1 MSRIF
6 PWAPEAKVFWFF
18 SSEKNILPLQNLDS
32 CCKLHATKI
41 QAVPMRV
48 LPITLLCLVL
58 SPPLGQ
64 AAPPVAMVHPVTDD
78 YFGTKITDPY
88 RWMESEPQPQFNAYL
103 HAENTYARAVL
114 AHIPGRDALAK
125 QIGEVSGLAAA
136 VGTVDL
142 AGGKRFYLRRDAGG
156 QIARLF
162 VSDVSGHET
171 LLVDPARL
179 DAGGKHAEI
188 DQFQPSQDGS
198 LVVYGVSSG
207 GSENSTLH
215 IIETKSLT
223 VRPDTIDRAEFA
235 QASWAPDGQS
245 FFYSRLP
252 PNWQKLPAVEQYAH
266 QIVYRHTLG
275 ADPATDAPVLQSD
288 HLPFAF
294 KAAAIFPSVLIT
306 PGSGT
311 ALALVADGVS
321 PEIAVFATPL
331 AGLLAH
337 HPAWKQIAAQSDD
350 VVGLTV
356 HGNLIDLQT
365 HKDAPRFKVLE
376 TALDAPDIAHAKT
389 VIPET
394 AGVLTAISAASDGLY
409 YATRD
414 GAVFS
419 LHRLP
424 YGAAMADTIKL
435 PFGGTIAPPEATNG
449 GLVTDPTAPGTLIS
463 LESWV
468 RPPVWL
474 RYDPATKDLTNSHI
488 LPDFPRDLSAYRSL
502 ETTAHAPDGTAIPL
516 SIITKK
522 GTPQDGKRPTY
533 LVGYGSYGISYD
545 PAFSPRFLPWL
556 DQGGVLAVAHVRG
569 GGELGQAWHDAGKI
583 ATKQNTIHDFIACA
597 EALIA
602 KGYTDS
608 AHLGGEGTS
617 AGGILIGGA
626 ITQRPDLFRAAVI
639 RVGATNTLR
648 EQFTAGGPAN
658 IPEFGDATNKLQF
671 PAMLAMDA
679 YNNVHKGVAYPAVIL
694 TGGAEDPRVTVW
706 IPAKMTAKLQAD
718 SSSGRP
724 ILFRVEFD
732 AGHGIGST
740 RKQRDDE
747 TADEFAFLLWQFG
760 APGFKPPV

>member
-1 MSRIF
+1 
-6 PWAPEAKVFWFF
+6 
-18 SSEKNILPLQNLDS
+18 
-32 CCKLHATKI
+32 
-41 QAVPMRV
+41 MRV
-48 LPITLLCLVL
+48 LSVALLCLVL
-58 SPPLGQ
+58 SAPFTR
-64 AAPPVAMVHPVTDD
+64 AAPPVAAVAPVTDD
-78 YFGTKITDPY
+78 YFGTKIVDPY
-88 RWMESEPQPQFNAYL
+88 RWMEREPQPQFNTYL
-103 HAENTYARAVL
+103 HAENDYARAVL

-136 VGTVDL
+136 VGTVAL

-156 QIARLF
+156 QIARLY
-162 VSDVSGHET
+162 VSDAAGHET
-171 LLVDPARL
+171 LLVDPAKL

-188 DQFQPSQDGS
+188 DQFQPAQDGS
-198 LVVYGVSSG
+198 RVVYGVSRG

-215 IIETKSLT
+215 VIDIITLT
-223 VRPDTIDRAEFA
+223 VRPDTIDRGQFA
-235 QASWAPDGQS
+235 QASWAPDGKS
-245 FFYSRLP
+245 FFYTRLP
-252 PNWQKLPAVEQYAH
+252 PNWQKLPPVEQYAH

-275 ADPATDAPVLQSD
+275 ADPATDSPVLQSD

-294 KAAAIFPSVLIT
+294 PAAAIFPSILIT

-311 ALALVADGVS
+311 ALALVVDGVS
-321 PEIAVFATPL
+321 PETAVFATPL
-331 AGLLAH
+331 AGLLAN
-337 HPAWKQIAAQSDD
+337 HPSWKQIAVQSDD
-350 VVGLTV
+350 VVGVAV

-365 HKDAPRFKVLE
+365 HKDAPRFKVVE
-376 TALDAPDIAHAKT
+376 TALDAPDIAHART
-389 VIPET
+389 VIPES
-394 AGVLTAISAASDGLY
+394 AGVLTAISAASDSLY

-424 YGAAMADTIKL
+424 SGATAAETIKL
-435 PFGGTIAPPEATNG
+435 PFGGSIDANG
-449 GLVTDPTAPGTLIS
+449 GLVTEPTQPGALIG
-463 LESWV
+463 LASWV

-474 RYDPATKDLTNSHI
+474 RYDPATKDLTNSRI
-488 LPDFPRDLSAYRSL
+488 LPDFPRDLSAYSSL
-502 ETTAHAPDGTAIPL
+502 ETTARAPDGTAIPL
-516 SIITKK
+516 SIITKN
-522 GTPQDGKRPTY
+522 GFPHDGKRPTY

-545 PAFSPRFLPWL
+545 PEFSPRFLPWL

-569 GGELGQAWHDAGKI
+569 GGELGQAWHDSGKI

-597 EALIA
+597 ETLIA
-602 KGYTDS
+602 RGYTDS

-658 IPEFGDATNKLQF
+658 IPEFGDATNRLQF

-679 YNNVHKGVAYPAVIL
+679 YNNVRKGVAYPAVIL

-760 APGFKPPV
+760 VPGFQPPV